1 MDNTM
6 MVILIVGIVAAVMA
20 GVCLLFPMLIRKGLN
35 VNGTLEG
42 TSNVLDTAG
51 LVVDGLTGIFPESA
65 ALTVV
70 DKIIDYAKQA
80 VKAAEQM
87 YKAAMIQADERKD
100 KAREII
106 YECLKVAQIE
116 VTPDVE
122 KVVDGLIEAAAF
134 ALPKTGV
141 KEPEAPEPAAEA
153 QTEQEG

>member
-1 MDNTM
+1 MPYSNY
-6 MVILIVGIVAAVMA
+6 IFEYYAAIKS
-20 GVCLLFPMLIRKGLN
+20 GKI
-35 VNGTLEG
+35 
-42 TSNVLDTAG
+42 TAG
-51 LVVDGLTGIFPESA
+51 RWILAAYRMIIDGLAKSA
-65 ALTVV
+65 FFFDARKAT
-70 DKIIDYAKQA
+70 KA
-80 VKAAEQM
+80 VQFIEGFCHHFEGGEGLLKLELWQAAEQM

-116 VTPDVE
+116 GTPDVE

-153 QTEQEG
+153 QPEQEG